1 MSKKNNEELIIV
13 RDLSKVL
20 KEEGLT
26 EIEIEKDGLK
36 IRVQNNPS
44 HIITSNEVIK
54 TNQPASQPIET
65 KENIINDNKKY
76 IKSPMVGTCYLS
88 PEPGTAPLVSVG
100 DKINIG
106 DTVIVIE
113 AMKTF
118 NSIAAKESGT
128 IIEILVKDA
137 QPIEFGENLIIIE

>member
-1 MSKKNNEELIIV
+1 MSKKNNEELTIV

-20 KEEGLT
+20 KEQGLT
-26 EIEIEKDGLK
+26 EIEFEKDGLK

-44 HIITSNEVIK
+44 YNVTHNEVVRS
-54 TNQPASQPIET
+54 NQVIEE
-65 KENIINDNKKY
+65 KDLIINDNKKY

-88 PEPGTAPLVSVG
+88 PEPGTPPFVKIG

-106 DTVIVIE
+106 DTIIVIE

-128 IIEILVKDA
+128 IIKILVEDG
-137 QPIEFGENLIIIE
+137 QPIEFDENLIVIE

>member
-1 MSKKNNEELIIV
+1 MSKKNSEELIIV
-13 RDLSKVL
+13 RDLSRAL

-26 EIEIEKDGLK
+26 EIEFEKDGLK

-44 HIITSNEVIK
+44 YNVTDNEVVRS
-54 TNQPASQPIET
+54 NQAIEE
-65 KENIINDNKKY
+65 KDAIINDNKKY

-88 PEPGTAPLVSVG
+88 PEPGTASFVSIG

-128 IIEILVKDA
+128 IIKILVEDG
-137 QPIEFGENLIIIE
+137 QPVEFGENLIAIE